1 MKKSLLLSLLI
12 CMALPLIIFAQ
23 SDIPPEVM
31 ATEFM
36 KRILTNDEIG
46 NIELAVKYSKLFD
59 KWLKDQPQKDSDKY
73 KEPNLKLLATLHGKQ
88 GNYNEAIKALKQ
100 LKTWKPSSV
109 STSDIEKFE
118 QRKETQKAFFQKKD
132 AFLTKQIK
140 LDKEM
145 LKMLEHKNRLI
156 SKAENTNSG
165 ELSSDELKKLQN
177 EIKKSN
183 KLLSKIYQK
192 KKNLKEQYRQEIEKL
207 NLKNLYLSAEMLTEL
222 KDKSDQSN
230 SLLKEIV
237 TQYDKSKN
245 SYFNMAEKHKIGWK
259 GLQESISEML
269 ATLKEV
275 KELQNQLLA
284 LMKEK
289 KLSKEQKKE
298 FLLTKMKLDKALK
311 KLDQKS
317 KNLDETF
324 ANADNFIHINNSE
337 IEGYKKMFSRL
348 KELEKELAQNTKKI
362 QDFSINLDYKYGDV
376 NQDGK
381 IDGYDY
387 TLVSRYLST
396 NRTSPLY
403 KDAVRRIDPLAADVD
418 GDGRI
423 TYSDLGFIQEASF
436 GSRVVFPVD
445 SKNKKGDMNGDGFI
459 TDEDTQLI
467 TQAVKQGDR
476 LKTSW
481 KTIVDVDG
489 NGEINIEDLKAFF
502 QTKEAEEKESNE
514 ENIDSNNSEGL
525 APVDYKLP
533 SQEETQKSSPFGV
546 GH

>member
-1 MKKSLLLSLLI
+1 
-12 CMALPLIIFAQ
+12 MALPLIIFAQ

-59 KWLKDQPQKDSDKY
+59 KWLKDQPQKYSDKY
-73 KEPNLKLLATLHGKQ
+73 KEPNLKLLAALHGKQ
-88 GNYNEAIKALKQ
+88 GNYNEAIKSLKQ

-183 KLLSKIYQK
+183 KLLSEIYQK

-207 NLKNLYLSAEMLTEL
+207 NLKNLYLSAKMLTEL

-230 SLLKEIV
+230 LLLKEIV

-337 IEGYKKMFSRL
+337 IEGYKKMFSSL

-403 KDAVRRIDPLAADVD
+403 KDAVKRIDPLAADVD

-445 SKNKKGDMNGDGFI
+445 PKNKKGDMNGDGFI